1 MKKDKMNNKTFKVDD
16 ELWTE
21 ITKTAKNLKTSKGAI
36 IRIAVIQYINKIK
49 KTFKEEYDRDLKEYL
64 ERDE

>member
-16 ELWTE
+16 ELWAE

-49 KTFKEEYDRDLKEYL
+49 KTFKEEYNRDLKEYL

>member
-16 ELWTE
+16 ELWAE

-49 KTFKEEYDRDLKEYL
+49 KTT
-64 ERDE
+64 

>member
-1 MKKDKMNNKTFKVDD
+1 MKANKMKNKTFKVDD
-16 ELWTE
+16 ELWAE

-49 KTFKEEYDRDLKEYL
+49 KTFKEEYNRDLKEYL

>member
-16 ELWTE
+16 ELWAE